1 MVDCVQRSVSRSV
14 FSTLN
19 YPDRVTVCCE
29 VDWNRGFIASVF
41 TIVLCAYGV
50 CGLLY
55 TICLYIYR
63 PADKVVHIMII
74 IAVKLS
80 LPIKILL

>member
-14 FSTLN
+14 FRTLN
-19 YPDRVTVCCE
+19 YPDRVTVWCE
-29 VDWNRGFIASVF
+29 VEWNRSFIASVF
-41 TIVLCAYGV
+41 NLELCAYGV
-50 CGLLY
+50 YGLLY

-63 PADKVVHIMII
+63 PADKVVQIMII